1 MESYH
6 WPSCG
11 EGEAENEG
19 VLGKRFRRE
28 ERSHLVVLGL
38 EAGRT
43 LTGEQERT
51 GRIGEK
57 EL

>member
-1 MESYH
+1 M
-6 WPSCG
+6 
-11 EGEAENEG
+11 
-19 VLGKRFRRE
+19 LGKRFRRE